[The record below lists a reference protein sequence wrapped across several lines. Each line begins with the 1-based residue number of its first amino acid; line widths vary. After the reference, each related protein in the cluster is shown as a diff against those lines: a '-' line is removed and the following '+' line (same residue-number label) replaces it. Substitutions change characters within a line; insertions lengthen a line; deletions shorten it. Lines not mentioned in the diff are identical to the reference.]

1 MQAIQAMAVRRWSV
15 LKLASNQNQRKQGFS
30 LVEIMV
36 AMVILSMS
44 VMTIVSLQRASVRGA
59 VNARYL
65 TVASMLARSIMVDA
79 YLENYKK
86 EIANSMDEEKSGE
99 EEMAG
104 LSMKW
109 TWALRDVPLQ
119 IPTKFAE
126 EEEGEETE
134 EGEGG
139 SASIAQNQLL
149 VPIIKSLNEVLAK
162 AMKELSVTVSWESS
176 YGEEEIY
183 LVTHLID
190 FSYRLP
196 IPELGGASKP

>member
-1 MQAIQAMAVRRWSV
+1 M
-15 LKLASNQNQRKQGFS
+15 KLASNQNQREQGFS

-79 YLENYKK
+79 YLANYKK
-86 EIANSMDEEKSGE
+86 ELANSMDEEKSGE

-109 TWALRDVPLQ
+109 TWALREVPLQ
-119 IPTKFAE
+119 LPTKFAE
-126 EEEGEETE
+126 EEEEGEEIE
-134 EGEGG
+134 EGEEE
-139 SASIAQNQLL
+139 SASITQNPLL

-162 AMKELSVTVSWESS
+162 AMRELSVTVSWESS